1 MSGALLPIVEL
12 SSPLS
17 AQRHIYPT
25 HHRLRLMIFFIHN
38 KNRQENSP
46 ACSCCMKH
54 TPCRTLYCGKGNSP
68 GEFFSLGPA
77 CQVAFSSIRIISRE
91 FRMTLGIHISHRN
104 THGSVSGLLPRQRL
118 SEQTRS
124 CLVVLLS
131 IERDRS

>member
-1 MSGALLPIVEL
+1 MYGALLPIVEL

-25 HHRLRLMIFFIHN
+25 HHRLRLMIFFIYN

-54 TPCRTLYCGKGNSP
+54 TPCRTLYCDKGNSP
-68 GEFFSLGPA
+68 GEFFSLRPA
-77 CQVAFSSIRIISRE
+77 CQVAFIIYIISRE

>member
-25 HHRLRLMIFFIHN
+25 HHRLRLMIFFIYN

-54 TPCRTLYCGKGNSP
+54 TPRRILYCGKGNSP
-68 GEFFSLGPA
+68 GEFFLGPT
-77 CQVAFSSIRIISRE
+77 CQVAFIIYIISRE
-91 FRMTLGIHISHRN
+91 FRMILDIHISHRN
-104 THGSVSGLLPRQRL
+104 THGSVSGLLPHRHPL
-118 SEQTRS
+118 EQTRS